1 MKDVS
6 KWDKIQSIHLK
17 KVLPNIFRGRDMAES
32 DVWDKSLTL
41 ERGKVYLIEAASGT
55 GKTSLCSYLTGYR
68 QDY

>member
-6 KWDKIQSIHLK
+6 KWDKIQSIHLN

-32 DVWDKSLTL
+32 EVWDKSLTL

-55 GKTSLCSYLTGYR
+55 GKTCLLYTSPSPR
-68 QDY
+68 DS